1 MKEKLPWYIRLN
13 EYINNSKMSGAKI
26 AFLLISSIMII
37 SIMVYIFWPVAS
49 YEEINDVQ
57 FNKYITEELENI
69 ADKVIQEDSSINLE
83 KIPAIVKEYNIKY
96 NEKGIQFNYILDNEK
111 IILEYYS
118 KTGKNMKNLYNDR
131 NLEMNIEMSK
141 DFQKKSMTS
150 SMDDII
156 SRKQYEKEKKI
167 EKLSASTNVWI
178 ISAITIMILLACIG
192 FAGIVIGTISWK
204 AKNS

>member
-141 DFQKKSMTS
+141 DLKKKSMTS